1 MGKYFEELEEGTAFQ
16 SGAREVTDDDIR
28 AFIRL
33 TGDDNRVH
41 HDDAFAREAGFRGH
55 IAHGALVVS
64 LATGLAWETGV
75 LRDTT
80 IAFRSIED
88 WKFTAPVYPGDRITL
103 HGRVGERRALPRL
116 GAGLVKFDL
125 EVRNQDDVVVSSGA
139 LRMLMRMRG

>member
-1 MGKYFEELEEGTAFQ
+1 MGKYFEELEEGITFQ
-16 SGAREVTDDDIR
+16 SGAREVTDEDIQ

-64 LATGLAWETGV
+64 LATGLAWQTGV
-75 LRDTT
+75 LTDTT
-80 IAFRSIED
+80 IAFRTIDD
-88 WKFTAPVYPGDRITL
+88 WKFTLPVYPGDRITL
-103 HGRVGERRALPRL
+103 HGRVGERRPLPRL
-116 GAGLVKFDL
+116 KAGLVRFDL
-125 EVRNQDDVVVSSGA
+125 EIHNQEGEVVSTGA

>member
-1 MGKYFEELEEGTAFQ
+1 MGKYFEELEEGTSFQ

-41 HDDAFAREAGFRGH
+41 HDDIFAREAGFKGH
-55 IAHGALVVS
+55 IAHGALIVS

-75 LRDTT
+75 LKDTT
-80 IAFRSIED
+80 IAFRTIDD

-103 HGRVGERRALPRL
+103 HGRVGERRPLPRL

-125 EVRNQDDVVVSSGA
+125 EVKNQDDQVVSSGS
-139 LRMLMRMRG
+139 LSMLMRMRG